1 LVKILVGE
9 KKLKKEINELEFQ
22 LVKVTQQKAD
32 LDRKTNVLVEE
43 VKFLRNVKETPIHSM
58 VTVTLEP
65 NSVLLVAQKKTALM
79 MPNGF
84 RAFKIQGMEFLV
96 NEHEQVHAF
105 WGGVH
110 RYITTEGNIAYIYGN
125 DLLLE
130 VREGEYVRIYQ
141 KMQEH
146 VREQNEA
153 IVKVTF
159 PYPIAQDK
167 IMEFLGMRIDPI
179 VEVVFE

>member
-9 KKLKKEINELEFQ
+9 RKLKKEVNELESQ
-22 LVKVTQQKAD
+22 LQEVTQQKAN
-32 LDRKTNVLVEE
+32 LDRKTEILVEE
-43 VKFLRNVKETPIHSM
+43 VKFLRNVKETPIDSM
-58 VTVTLEP
+58 LTVILEP
-65 NSVLLVAQKKTALM
+65 NSVLLVAEKDSALI

-84 RAFKIQGMEFLV
+84 RAFKISDIELLIDE
-96 NEHEQVHAF
+96 NEHVHDF
-105 WGGVH
+105 WGVD

-130 VREGEYVRIYQ
+130 VRENEYVRVYQ
-141 KMQEH
+141 KMQEQI
-146 VREQNEA
+146 RENRHA

-159 PYPIAQDK
+159 PYSIPQDK
-167 IMEFLGMRIDPI
+167 IMEFLGIRVDPI

>member
-1 LVKILVGE
+1 MVKILVGE
-9 KKLKKEINELEFQ
+9 KKLKKEINELESQ
-22 LVKVTQQKAD
+22 LAKVTQQKVD

-65 NSVLLVAQKKTALM
+65 NSVLFVAEKDTGLM

-96 NEHEQVHAF
+96 NEHEQVHDF
-105 WGGVH
+105 WGVD